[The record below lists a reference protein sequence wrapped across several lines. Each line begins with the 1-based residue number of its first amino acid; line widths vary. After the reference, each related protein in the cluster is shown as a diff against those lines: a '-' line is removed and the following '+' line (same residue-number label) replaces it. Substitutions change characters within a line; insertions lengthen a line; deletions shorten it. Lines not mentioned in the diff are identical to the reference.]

1 MRTVRS
7 LSLARFFVLGTLFLV
22 PAQTMAAEA
31 APGSAE
37 LLVREIVETGSAQPG
52 ADRVQGPT
60 ARGSLQD
67 PVQEPKDQAGEQAV
81 QAASSAARPEQAQ
94 TPTGQ
99 QKEGASLAEV
109 IVESDRAKKF
119 SPSVALVR
127 RLANETELPAMQLS
141 LGLVNFVGDVEPELP
156 GEDAYAILPLR
167 HDAVLEVY
175 DLHYDGQ
182 ELIRSGTPR
191 LVREMGANEA
201 FVFRVPYFGG
211 VPTKAICVSSNERRY
226 CWHPGDRAL
235 RNGFLYWSKTKGME

>member
-1 MRTVRS
+1 
-7 LSLARFFVLGTLFLV
+7 
-22 PAQTMAAEA
+22 MAAEA

-52 ADRVQGPT
+52 DGTDSADKAKDAAQTQT
-60 ARGSLQD
+60 AR
-67 PVQEPKDQAGEQAV
+67 PAGMTGQT
-81 QAASSAARPEQAQ
+81 QAQ
-94 TPTGQ
+94 SRGPASPD
-99 QKEGASLAEV
+99 KASPDKDGASLEEV
-109 IVESDRAKKF
+109 IAESDRIKKF

-127 RLANETELPAMQLS
+127 RLASETELPAMQLS

-201 FVFRVPYFGG
+201 YVFRVPYFGG
-211 VPTKAICVSSNERRY
+211 VPTKAICVNSNDRRY

-235 RNGFLYWSKTKGME
+235 RNGFLYWSRTKGIK

>member
-1 MRTVRS
+1 MRTVTS
-7 LSLARFFVLGTLFLV
+7 LSLAQLLVLGTLFLV

-52 ADRVQGPT
+52 DGTDSADKAKDAAQTQT
-60 ARGSLQD
+60 AR
-67 PVQEPKDQAGEQAV
+67 PAGMTG
-81 QAASSAARPEQAQ
+81 QAQ
-94 TPTGQ
+94 AQSRGPASAG
-99 QKEGASLAEV
+99 KASPDKDGASLEEV
-109 IVESDRAKKF
+109 IAESDRIKKF

-127 RLANETELPAMQLS
+127 RLASETELPAMQLS

-201 FVFRVPYFGG
+201 YVFRVPYFGG
-211 VPTKAICVSSNERRY
+211 VPTKAICVNSNDRRY

-235 RNGFLYWSKTKGME
+235 RNGFLYWSRTKGIK